1 MEDEP
6 INQNYLIGCDTIE
19 NSPSYN
25 LKESEKRQLE
35 RIEEELLKTGK
46 GCPITQLYLQVGQ
59 TPARFEIIKTRLL
72 YLKYILNQ
80 NQDSMLSKFFKIQM
94 KSPSKGDWVSMCLDN
109 LKDLQIESS
118 FEDIEKMS
126 CTQFKN
132 LLKEKVKSA
141 AFIYLIEKQL
151 SKGGEIEYTELKM
164 SDYLLPNNELSI
176 EEKIQ
181 VFSIRN
187 KMDKNI
193 PANFCSSQK
202 ISSVSAERGR
212 VYMYEKIYSENVKD
226 IKAINERFQE
236 NMNSR

>member
-1 MEDEP
+1 
-6 INQNYLIGCDTIE
+6 
-19 NSPSYN
+19 
-25 LKESEKRQLE
+25 
-35 RIEEELLKTGK
+35 
-46 GCPITQLYLQVGQ
+46 
-59 TPARFEIIKTRLL
+59 
-72 YLKYILNQ
+72 
-80 NQDSMLSKFFKIQM
+80 
-94 KSPSKGDWVSMCLDN
+94 MCLDN

-193 PANFCSSQK
+193 PAELQSLLGSS
-202 ISSVSAERGR
+202 RGLAGLR
-212 VYMYEKIYSENVKD
+212 LWLGPGNRPQNKCVD
-226 IKAINERFQE
+226 
-236 NMNSR
+236 

>member
-1 MEDEP
+1 
-6 INQNYLIGCDTIE
+6 
-19 NSPSYN
+19 
-25 LKESEKRQLE
+25 
-35 RIEEELLKTGK
+35 
-46 GCPITQLYLQVGQ
+46 
-59 TPARFEIIKTRLL
+59 
-72 YLKYILNQ
+72 
-80 NQDSMLSKFFKIQM
+80 M

-118 FEDIEKMS
+118 FEDIEKML

-132 LLKEKVKSA
+132 ILKEKVKSA
-141 AFIYLIEKQL
+141 AFIYIIEKQR

-202 ISSVSAERGR
+202 IIICFCGNREKMEH
-212 VYMYEKIYSENVKD
+212 VYKCKLLNEVEPS
-226 IKAINERFQE
+226 IKY
-236 NMNSR
+236 